1 MQIRAGAVLD
11 GLGWE
16 VTDGVT
22 DGVGSKVTLPVRH
35 SPLRVGPWSGMT
47 LWVMSFSL
55 GPGSLIAG
63 ETNKKSY
70 YWQPSVE

>member
-16 VTDGVT
+16 VTH
-22 DGVGSKVTLPVRH
+22 GVGSKVTLPVRH
-35 SPLRVGPWSGMT
+35 SPLRVGPWPGMT

-63 ETNKKSY
+63 EKTKKSY
-70 YWQPSVE
+70 YWRSFVE